1 MKEWQLHITISK
13 NSNLF
18 ILPKQVNYGY
28 YGWMGTMPGLLK
40 QNKDKIRNDTLFEKF
55 PLFYPKCKHEVL
67 IEVKNLQVTVI
78 KELKVKV

>member
-1 MKEWQLHITISK
+1 
-13 NSNLF
+13 
-18 ILPKQVNYGY
+18 
-28 YGWMGTMPGLLK
+28 MGTMPGLLK